1 MASDTPQHPIPYSSL
16 TENPRKSDTGNHTVT
31 DYSPMASLTLSQSHR
46 TPSGTPTSPSK
57 RRWGSR
63 TTPPPPKQNRKGS
76 AGAPAPCY
84 TPTNSPEKVRSM
96 QSSPGS
102 GRSSRRLN
110 KGFSGGGYQHQ
121 RVRAPGSPPT
131 PYATSGR
138 DKPGFYGLGQ
148 QDYDDAGS
156 GYFGISKLN
165 LSLSQAERTKE
176 DLAAA
181 TFSSGGEYTMQLQG
195 TPGFFGS
202 MEERQKRYRELNQMR
217 IRNWERFYGDM
228 DGQREGGGLRNS
240 GVGKRLVGLRGG
252 RAPGLE
258 DDLGHNTK
266 MEGEKRTEGDA
277 NTERETEGQ
286 EKGQFVPVKF
296 VLDVDA

>member
-1 MASDTPQHPIPYSSL
+1 
-16 TENPRKSDTGNHTVT
+16 
-31 DYSPMASLTLSQSHR
+31 
-46 TPSGTPTSPSK
+46 
-57 RRWGSR
+57 
-63 TTPPPPKQNRKGS
+63 
-76 AGAPAPCY
+76 
-84 TPTNSPEKVRSM
+84 M
-96 QSSPGS
+96 QSSPGG

-138 DKPGFYGLGQ
+138 DKPSFYGPGQ
-148 QDYDDAGS
+148 QGYDDTGS

-181 TFSSGGEYTMQLQG
+181 TLSSGGEYTMQLQG
-195 TPGFFGS
+195 APGFFGS
-202 MEERQKRYRELNQMR
+202 MEERQRRYRESNQMR

-228 DGQREGGGLRNS
+228 DGQREGGGLRS
-240 GVGKRLVGLRGG
+240 SSVGGRLVGLRGG

-258 DDLGHNTK
+258 DDLEDK
-266 MEGEKRTEGDA
+266 IRMDDEKQAGEANEEGD
-277 NTERETEGQ
+277 TEGQ
-286 EKGQFVPVKF
+286 EKGLFVPVKF
-296 VLDVDA
+296 VLDIDV